1 MKGIQIKKAAIFF
14 KDKNNQV
21 QNYIWSVKINVT
33 GHCGDQN
40 DSYSFLKI
48 LPTEFKNSKKSY
60 KLFKQC
66 ISKYYVSIL
75 LSKDEKLRCS
85 WICF

>member
-1 MKGIQIKKAAIFF
+1 MLVFTFMKIFDIVFRVENLNERNTDKKGCDFFF

-60 KLFKQC
+60 KLFKH
-66 ISKYYVSIL
+66 
-75 LSKDEKLRCS
+75 
-85 WICF
+85 

>member
-1 MKGIQIKKAAIFF
+1 MLVFTFMKIFDIVFRVENLNERNTDKKGCDFF

-48 LPTEFKNSKKSY
+48 LPTEF
-60 KLFKQC
+60 
-66 ISKYYVSIL
+66 
-75 LSKDEKLRCS
+75 
-85 WICF
+85 

>member
-14 KDKNNQV
+14 FKDKNNQV
-21 QNYIWSVKINVT
+21 QNYSVKINVT

-40 DSYSFLKI
+40 DLYSFLKI

-60 KLFKQC
+60 KLFKH
-66 ISKYYVSIL
+66 
-75 LSKDEKLRCS
+75 
-85 WICF
+85 